1 MLQKIFG
8 QGKRLRY
15 LCQDESRLGLKT
27 ELRRVVTNRGI
38 QPVVRVAWKR
48 KSFWLYGVVEPLSGW
63 HFCLE
68 YPKLSGQRFQEFL
81 NALSSQLADDIA
93 ILQIDQAA
101 AHLTSAL
108 KWPENIIPLCQP
120 AHCPQ
125 LNPIERFWH
134 FLKSHIK
141 GQVFNTLD
149 ELRVGAARRRHRLH
163 EILSQITPERV
174 MSLTSYDFI
183 LEALFYAASM

>member
-68 YPKLSGQRFQEFL
+68 YPKLSGQHFQEFL
-81 NALSSQLADDIA
+81 DALSSQLADDIA

-108 KWPENIIPLCQP
+108 K
-120 AHCPQ
+120 
-125 LNPIERFWH
+125 
-134 FLKSHIK
+134 
-141 GQVFNTLD
+141 
-149 ELRVGAARRRHRLH
+149 
-163 EILSQITPERV
+163 
-174 MSLTSYDFI
+174 
-183 LEALFYAASM
+183 